1 MEKYCQKKIKQ
12 NKEII
17 ICLPYDLKKIYPF
30 FCRNYKDITYNEL
43 LKMGY
48 DEFNMKLNSIPEDEP
63 LYLIFKSRAINIS
76 KIKDKEEKKYWREM
90 KRLNA
95 IPDIYKTN
103 DEIEHSLKINME
115 DLGGIKNGK

>member
-1 MEKYCQKKIKQ
+1 MDKYCQKKIKT

-17 ICLPYDLKKIYPF
+17 ICLPYDIKQIYAF
-30 FCRNYKDITYNEL
+30 FCRNYGNITYNDL

-48 DEFNMKLNSIPEDEP
+48 DEFNMKLNSIPENEP
-63 LYLIFKSRAINIS
+63 LFLILKSRTININ

-90 KRLNA
+90 KRNNA

-103 DEIEHSLKINME
+103 DEIEHEMKL
-115 DLGGIKNGK
+115 DLETIGGIKNAK